1 MESSENAKK
10 KAPRQKELK
19 STQFQKYEVIEI
31 RRDEIHNAPYNPR
44 SISAKSRRRLRD
56 NLQKVGLLAPIVW
69 NRRTGNIVS
78 GHQRLSCIDSLEHT
92 HEYKLLV
99 SAVDLDE
106 KTEKEQNIFFNNTEA
121 QGVFDERLIDML
133 NDNDLNIENM
143 GFSEAEVFAMTGES
157 MAEEQL
163 EEMARLSNEMHKA
176 IEAFSAA
183 ETSSN
188 AKNDTEF
195 YLVVVFKDN
204 KSRDDFLIRHGF
216 EVGRY
221 LDGRDLDEVLSSS
234 RLPDE
239 STAPR

>member
-1 MESSENAKK
+1 MIQT
-10 KAPRQKELK
+10 PG
-19 STQFQKYEVIEI
+19 V
-31 RRDEIHNAPYNPR
+31 
-44 SISAKSRRRLRD
+44 
-56 NLQKVGLLAPIVW
+56 
-69 NRRTGNIVS
+69 
-78 GHQRLSCIDSLEHT
+78 
-92 HEYKLLV
+92 
-99 SAVDLDE
+99 AVDLDE
-106 KTEKEQNIFFNNTEA
+106 KTEKEQNIFFNNTSP
-121 QGVFDERLIDML
+121 GVFDERLIDML

-183 ETSSN
+183 ESSSN

-195 YLVVVFKDN
+195 YLVVVFQDN
-204 KSRDDFLIRHGF
+204 KSRDDFLVRHGF
-216 EVGRY
+216 EFGRY
-221 LDGRDLDEVLSSS
+221 LDGRDLDEALRMS